1 MRKTGHGFTL
11 MEMLIVVA
19 IVGLFSLTS
28 KSIFPKIFS
37 DLRTQN
43 TINTFKTLI
52 SGVRAHYLIFN
63 TYPRFSENNNNNTD
77 TDENLIPEELSYF
90 FPSNFCEIKEGKNL
104 QMLYVLSVEK
114 PMGKSENAWS
124 IKYLNDDKDQP
135 FAVSATINNKADR
148 ELIFSKLSSDTE
160 STPCASIELNGNTID
175 YLFYDKNVKKTEE
188 L

>member
-1 MRKTGHGFTL
+1 
-11 MEMLIVVA
+11 
-19 IVGLFSLTS
+19 
-28 KSIFPKIFS
+28 
-37 DLRTQN
+37 
-43 TINTFKTLI
+43 
-52 SGVRAHYLIFN
+52 
-63 TYPRFSENNNNNTD
+63 
-77 TDENLIPEELSYF
+77 
-90 FPSNFCEIKEGKNL
+90 
-104 QMLYVLSVEK
+104 
-114 PMGKSENAWS
+114 MGKSENAWS